1 MQPQTRLG
9 PRVPILGHVG
19 GDITVVEP
27 LAVKELGTGGAT
39 IETRFPLLIDSL
51 HELRLALAD
60 RTVVVKGRV
69 VHSHI
74 SDVDADVVAY
84 QSGIEFVEAP
94 HHVQDAIAAYLDTIR
109 SARSGLSSP

>member
-1 MQPQTRLG
+1 MPQTRMG
-9 PRVPILGHVG
+9 PRVPILGHLG

-27 LAVKELGTGGAT
+27 LLVKELGIGGAT

-51 HELRLALAD
+51 HELRLTLGD
-60 RTVVVKGRV
+60 LTVVIKGRV

-74 SDVDADVVAY
+74 SDIDAEVVAY

-94 HHVQDAIAAYLDTIR
+94 HHVQDAITVYLDKLQSDRI
-109 SARSGLSSP
+109 G

>member
-1 MQPQTRLG
+1 MYPQTRIG
-9 PRVPILGHVG
+9 PRVPILGHLG

-27 LAVKELGTGGAT
+27 LLVKELGIGGAT

-51 HELRLALAD
+51 HELRLILGD
-60 RTVVVKGRV
+60 LTVVIKGRV

-74 SDVDADVVAY
+74 SDIDAEVVAY

-94 HHVQDAIAAYLDTIR
+94 HHVQDAITVYLNKLQSDR
-109 SARSGLSSP
+109 NG